1 MWKAFAEHFKQCGRN
16 GNLFV
21 IALLTVMSGALAAS
35 SMGRFATTS
44 LWLVWTGL
52 LLRAGIKFVHE
63 WRHPVRL
70 GKLPPLPQND
80 LSRARSKLM
89 KYRSQQSS

>member
-1 MWKAFAEHFKQCGRN
+1 MWKAFAEHFKECGRN

-21 IALLTVMSGALAAS
+21 LALVVVLLGVLVTSAIGKSGVTA
-35 SMGRFATTS
+35 

-52 LLRAGIKFVHE
+52 LLRATVKFIHE
-63 WRHPVRL
+63 WRHPARL

-80 LSRARSKLM
+80 LRRARSKLM
-89 KYRSQQSS
+89 KYRNQHPG

>member
-1 MWKAFAEHFKQCGRN
+1 MWKAFAEHFKECGRN
-16 GNLFV
+16 GTLFV
-21 IALLTVMSGALAAS
+21 FALLAVMLGALVAS
-35 SMGRFATTS
+35 SLGKFAATA

-52 LLRAGIKFVHE
+52 LLRAGIRFVHE
-63 WRHPVRL
+63 WRHPARL

-89 KYRSQQSS
+89 KYRNQHSS

>member
-1 MWKAFAEHFKQCGRN
+1 MWKAFAEHFKECGRN

-21 IALLTVMSGALAAS
+21 LALVVVMLGVLVTS
-35 SMGRFATTS
+35 SMGRFGSTT
-44 LWLVWTGL
+44 LWLLWTGL
-52 LLRAGIKFVHE
+52 LLRATMRFVHD
-63 WRHPVRL
+63 WRHPAKL

-89 KYRSQQSS
+89 KYRNQHPG